1 MVVIWYSC
9 INYKG
14 GNIMTDQKVADFFNM
29 PVRTYARFKKAEP
42 GTWRKKIY
50 YLMMEEML
58 RVDKLK
64 G

>member
-1 MVVIWYSC
+1 
-9 INYKG
+9 
-14 GNIMTDQKVADFFNM
+14 MTDQKVADYFNM
-29 PVRTYARFKKAEP
+29 PVRTYSRFKKAEP

>member
-1 MVVIWYSC
+1 
-9 INYKG
+9 
-14 GNIMTDQKVADFFNM
+14 MTDQKVADYFNM
-29 PVRTYARFKKAEP
+29 PVRTYSRFKIAEH

-58 RVDKLK
+58 RIEKLR